1 MVYVIYNP
9 TSDINDFVT
18 DDKNSALV
26 RAGELVDM
34 KTHVHFEV
42 RKYDMSIEEYNEC
55 LTADDYLKGVYTV
68 RGFIEQFGEEPT
80 FDTLS
85 PAEAERLIN
94 MSPEEK
100 AYAVMHIP
108 DNVLLAELARRIGQ
122 YRTFADRIGEAE
134 SELRIFI

>member
-9 TSDINDFVT
+9 SSDVNDFVT
-18 DDKNSALV
+18 EDKNSALM

-34 KTHVHFEV
+34 KIHVHFEV
-42 RKYDMSIEEYNEC
+42 IQYDMGIDEYNNGIPAE
-55 LTADDYLKGVYTV
+55 DHLKGVYTL

-100 AYAVMHIP
+100 GYVVMHIP